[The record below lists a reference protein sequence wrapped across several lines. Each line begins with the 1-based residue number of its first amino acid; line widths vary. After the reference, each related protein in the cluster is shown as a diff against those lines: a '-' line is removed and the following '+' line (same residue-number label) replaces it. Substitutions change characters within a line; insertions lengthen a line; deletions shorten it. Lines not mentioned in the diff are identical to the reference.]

1 MMIYCIMLI
10 TERGLMFTGIIE
22 ECAKV
27 SSIVSSGSGINIGVD
42 STIVT
47 SSLKTGDSVA
57 LNGVCQTI
65 TKNTDKYFEVFASRI
80 TISLTTLGKL
90 KIGDNINL
98 ERAMLANSRFGG
110 HIVSGHADGTGII
123 KNLVSDASGLSV
135 SVSVPN
141 DLISMMIPKGSVA
154 VDGIS
159 LTIVSISGNEFHL
172 YIIPETMKNTNIPS
186 WKTGSIVNIET
197 DIIGKYVKKFIGA
210 DKSKSLEE
218 SLKENGFL

>member
-1 MMIYCIMLI
+1 MLI

-27 SSIVSSGSGINIGVD
+27 SSIVSSGSGITIGID
-42 STIVT
+42 SCIVT
-47 SSLKTGDSVA
+47 SSLKAGDSVA

>member
-1 MMIYCIMLI
+1 
-10 TERGLMFTGIIE
+10 
-22 ECAKV
+22 
-27 SSIVSSGSGINIGVD
+27 
-42 STIVT
+42 
-47 SSLKTGDSVA
+47 
-57 LNGVCQTI
+57 
-65 TKNTDKYFEVFASRI
+65 TDKYFEVFASRI